1 MPQSTPP
8 NSSLPLVILPSLRS
22 TSCHPPTPRCCRAIP
37 AWSPRHGHLRRRRS
51 PQRREEGGCCIDPAP
66 SPPGAW
72 SPQHGHLRR
81 YRPPWRRVG
90 GGRCTDPTLSS
101 PDRHFVT
108 IVHLEEER
116 EAVVASSLRHPRL
129 SPCHQSIRPPSLIQ
143 LARSTVPY
151 PRFELKYLQ
160 KDSPTS
166 VGDLLS
172 SALVCVQICDYIPKK
187 RGIACLGVC
196 FF

>member
-1 MPQSTPP
+1 MPSPD
-8 NSSLPLVILPSLRS
+8 SSLLSHHPFLVPSTR
-22 TSCHPPTPRCCRAIP
+22 PPPSSLLASEKRGRRLLHRPCTIP
-37 AWSPRHGHLRRRRS
+37 AWCLVPPARPPPSLSSALEKSGRWPLHRPHTILARSTLCHHSP
-51 PQRREEGGCCIDPAP
+51 PQRREGGSRCIIPAP
-66 SPPGAW
+66 SSA
-72 SPQHGHLRR
+72 
-81 YRPPWRRVG
+81 
-90 GGRCTDPTLSS
+90 
-101 PDRHFVT
+101 
-108 IVHLEEER
+108 I
-116 EAVVASSLRHPRL
+116 
-129 SPCHQSIRPPSLIQ
+129 PCHQSIRPPSLIQ

-187 RGIACLGVC
+187 RSIACLGVC